1 MNIKQ
6 NYLQVRV
13 LEAWLSL
20 HYAMKINNEILF
32 LNFKSFDDNLMIR
45 HTLHL
50 LLFLLFLRYVI
61 DFIILTTGVQILSA
75 ISNYMWLLWLLVSG
89 FLLSVV
95 CKL

>member
-1 MNIKQ
+1 
-6 NYLQVRV
+6 
-13 LEAWLSL
+13 
-20 HYAMKINNEILF
+20 
-32 LNFKSFDDNLMIR
+32 MIR
-45 HTLHL
+45 HILHL

-95 CKL
+95 YKL